1 MWWDDVL
8 ALITWVSRRQGSIR
22 PHAETP
28 DSRTQIM
35 MADWGGV
42 LEVHNNVLLQANTAG
57 STGGAVSFPFEI
69 VSRLS
74 V

>member
-1 MWWDDVL
+1 MWWDDGL
-8 ALITWVSRRQGSIR
+8 ALNTWVSRRQGSIR

-35 MADWGGV
+35 MSGGGV
-42 LEVHNNVLLQANTAG
+42 LEVHNNVVLQANTAG
-57 STGGAVSFPFEI
+57 STGGAVSFPFEM